1 MKICPMCKELLSF
14 DNFSINRKRKDG
26 LQCYC
31 KTCSAKGHKFYQDKK
46 KPTLKKV
53 CKCGVAFETK
63 STIKTF
69 CTNSCKVKYFNKI
82 NNSTIDRFKYDF
94 KIKLEAKKEPKP
106 NNFKKWTKYEE
117 LTMLEHRASKM
128 KWKQIALELGRSS
141 QSCKTRMR
149 DLKKKEKQWK

>member
-1 MKICPMCKELLSF
+1 MKTCPMCKETLSF
-14 DNFSINRKRKDG
+14 DKFSINRKRKDG

-31 KTCSAKGHKFYQDKK
+31 KTCSAENDKFYQDKK

-53 CKCGVAFETK
+53 CQCGTNFETK

-69 CTNSCKVKYFNKI
+69 CTNDCKVKYFNKL

-117 LTMLEHRASKM
+117 LTILEHRKNKT
-128 KWKQIALELGRSS
+128 KWKDIALELGRSS

-149 DLKKKEKQWK
+149 DLKKKDKKWK

>member
-1 MKICPMCKELLSF
+1 MKTCSMCKETLSF
-14 DNFSINRKRKDG
+14 DKFSINRKRKDG

-31 KTCSAKGHKFYQDKK
+31 KSCSAENDKFYQHKK
-46 KPTLKKV
+46 RPLIEKI
-53 CKCGVAFETK
+53 CQCGTK
-63 STIKTF
+63 FKTRSTIKTF
-69 CTNSCKVKYFNKI
+69 CHNDCKVKYFNKL

-141 QSCKTRMR
+141 QSCKTRFR
-149 DLKKKEKQWK
+149 DMKLKSKNVL